1 MNPMIRIAVALSC
14 AAFTGSALAAGN
26 VEEGKKKVE
35 ACAACHA
42 TGGDWTKP
50 LQPEYP
56 KLAGQHR
63 DYLVT
68 ALNAYKSADKSVIG
82 RKNAIMGGQVAALS
96 RQDIENIAAYLA
108 SLPGPLHIKR

>member
-1 MNPMIRIAVALSC
+1 MMAMIRITAAL
-14 AAFTGSALAAGN
+14 AAATLAGSTLAAGN
-26 VEEGKKKVE
+26 IEEGKKKVE

-68 ALNAYKSADKSVIG
+68 ALNAYKAADKSVIG

>member
-1 MNPMIRIAVALSC
+1 MKTMIRIATAL
-14 AAFTGSALAAGN
+14 ALGILAGTALAAGN
-26 VEEGKKKVE
+26 AEEGKKKVE

-42 TGGDWTKP
+42 TGGDWNKP

-56 KLAGQHR
+56 RLAGQHR

-68 ALNAYKSADKSVIG
+68 ALNAYKNADKSVIG

-108 SLPGPLHIKR
+108 SLPGPLTIKR